1 MIEDPRLITGVV
13 KLDNRGILNAF
24 EIESSLSTPVK
35 RVFFVSQAEKMVKRG
50 EHAHRTCEQLIISA
64 IGTFNVQVIN
74 KNSVFNFVLSGPEN
88 GLYIPKMNWVEFEN
102 QDANSVLM
110 VCASHAYD
118 PADYIDNL
126 SDLINE

>member
-1 MIEDPRLITGVV
+1 MIEDPRLITGVA
-13 KLDNRGILNAF
+13 KLDNRGILYAY
-24 EIESSLSTPVK
+24 EIGSSLSIPVN

-50 EHAHRTCEQLIISA
+50 GHAHRTCEQLIISA
-64 IGTFNVQVIN
+64 IGTFNVKVIN

-102 QDANSVLM
+102 QESNSVLM

-118 PADYIDNL
+118 PGDYIIEL
-126 SDLINE
+126 SDLVNE